1 MFSIKQAK
9 QGSAAF
15 LAIEYCE
22 SRVHIL
28 DTRKKKKEKKDRA
41 VCHCDECHRCS
52 VVSSDDRTKQ
62 LLLLITYTC
71 ESRYYGCVFCLSYLK
86 ICLKE

>member
-28 DTRKKKKEKKDRA
+28 DTRKKKKKKKIEQYA
-41 VCHCDECHRCS
+41 IAMS
-52 VVSSDDRTKQ
+52 VTGARWSHQTIEQ
-62 LLLLITYTC
+62 NNFFCLLLTHVNHVIMGVFSAYLI
-71 ESRYYGCVFCLSYLK
+71 
-86 ICLKE
+86 